1 MYKPMTI
8 FQIYNLAIKMG
19 VLADPRPKSRI
30 NKILAQA
37 KKKYESL
44 KGLRRG
50 IFDRER
56 LVNPYADTR
65 ILFGNLEKPIKK
77 VLSGIDIGSGEIMIA
92 QKMKADLIIAH
103 HPQGIAL
110 AGLDGVME
118 LQADLLA
125 SYGVPINIA
134 ESLLEKRMSEVARG
148 IAPVN
153 HQRIVDLAR
162 LANVPLICVHTPCDN
177 QVYQAVN
184 KKIGEESKRLET
196 VGDIIDLLYT
206 FPEYKEAG
214 KLGAGPVIFAGK
226 RGRRCGKIAL
236 TEITGGTE
244 GNKEIFKY
252 MAAAGI
258 GTVIGMHMSEPNRRE
273 AEKYHINVIIAGH
286 IASDSI
292 GMNVFLDALEK
303 KGIEIA
309 ACSGLIRK

>member
-1 MYKPMTI
+1 MDI
-8 FQIYNLAIKMG
+8 LQIYNLAIKMG
-19 VLADPRPKSRI
+19 INADPRPKTRI

-37 KKKYESL
+37 KKKYKNL
-44 KGLRRG
+44 KGLRRE

-56 LVNPYADTR
+56 LTNPYADTR
-65 ILFGNLEKPIKK
+65 ILFGKGEKPIRK
-77 VLSGIDIGSGEIMIA
+77 VLSGVDIGSGEILIA
-92 QKMKADLIIAH
+92 RELKADLVIAH

-110 AGLDGVME
+110 AGLDGVMA

-134 ESLLEKRMSEVARG
+134 ESLIEERMSEVARG
-148 IAPVN
+148 IAPIN
-153 HQRIVDLAR
+153 HQRGVDLAR
-162 LANVPLICVHTPCDN
+162 LANMPLLCVHTPCDN

-184 KKIGEESKRLET
+184 KKIVQAGKRLET

-226 RGRRCGKIAL
+226 RARRCGKITL

-292 GMNVFLDALEK
+292 GINVFLDELAK
-303 KGIEIA
+303 KGIKIIP
-309 ACSGLIRK
+309 CSGLIRK